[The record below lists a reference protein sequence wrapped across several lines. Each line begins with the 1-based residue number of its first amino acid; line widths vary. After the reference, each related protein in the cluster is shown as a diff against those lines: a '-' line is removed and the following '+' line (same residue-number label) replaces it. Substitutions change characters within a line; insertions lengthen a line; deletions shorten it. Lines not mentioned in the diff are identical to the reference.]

1 MSQEEKPSPSAY
13 KHSQKTVQRP
23 DVGVEAQFANK
34 KAPKTYR
41 YDSSLAP
48 ELCWDENAERPF
60 AEWLLNMI
68 TEAAEKGE
76 SVVFAQ
82 PQVWRGIRPHP
93 NPSPEGRG
101 AMLPSPSG
109 RRAGDEGERFTS
121 IPQCA
126 ARLKSLT
133 KPFLNWA
140 GKAERQRISV
150 PTLPLFVHERHSTQ
164 AILETLKSHKASG
177 ANLDLF
183 GDAELD
189 IADKLDAYQHQGPWT
204 NRLVLGDSLQV
215 MNSLLE
221 YEGLGGQVQMIYFD
235 PPYGVK
241 FGSNFQPFVRKR
253 DVKHGA
259 DDEMIREPEMV
270 KAYRD
275 TWELG
280 LHSYLAYLRDRLL
293 LARELLHESGS
304 IFVQISDDNLHHVTE
319 VLDEVFGPVH
329 KTAIIAFKKTGFAS
343 SEALST
349 THDFILWY
357 AKSSVIQKVVPVF
370 GERELTEKELGYHDH
385 IELSDGTRRPLTQE
399 EKMLGNKIREKGR
412 VFARNPMISPGWQ
425 DSLGY
430 PFIFSG
436 ISYKPPANRHW
447 ATREEGMQRLKEAN
461 RLAIKGNTLRF
472 VRFFDDFALQPLGTI
487 WNDT

>member
-60 AEWLLNMI
+60 AEWLLNLI

-150 PTLPLFVHERHSTQ
+150 PTLPLFVH
-164 AILETLKSHKASG
+164 
-177 ANLDLF
+177 
-183 GDAELD
+183 
-189 IADKLDAYQHQGPWT
+189 
-204 NRLVLGDSLQV
+204 
-215 MNSLLE
+215 
-221 YEGLGGQVQMIYFD
+221 
-235 PPYGVK
+235 
-241 FGSNFQPFVRKR
+241 
-253 DVKHGA
+253 
-259 DDEMIREPEMV
+259 
-270 KAYRD
+270 
-275 TWELG
+275 
-280 LHSYLAYLRDRLL
+280 
-293 LARELLHESGS
+293 
-304 IFVQISDDNLHHVTE
+304 
-319 VLDEVFGPVH
+319 
-329 KTAIIAFKKTGFAS
+329 
-343 SEALST
+343 
-349 THDFILWY
+349 
-357 AKSSVIQKVVPVF
+357 
-370 GERELTEKELGYHDH
+370 
-385 IELSDGTRRPLTQE
+385 
-399 EKMLGNKIREKGR
+399 
-412 VFARNPMISPGWQ
+412 
-425 DSLGY
+425 
-430 PFIFSG
+430 
-436 ISYKPPANRHW
+436 
-447 ATREEGMQRLKEAN
+447 
-461 RLAIKGNTLRF
+461 
-472 VRFFDDFALQPLGTI
+472 
-487 WNDT
+487 